1 MVNYLMNNRQY
12 LTLNR
17 ASEWNRG
24 AMLGM
29 ETSDNSVI
37 LSVNAGVSAAFITGS
52 ADSSE
57 HNFRWRNLIADID
70 IPDSAVVKIY
80 AYCANTTLVSFE
92 GVPVELDNYLSDGS
106 VPAEQKLQKTED
118 FFKLLGSGLDCPINL
133 TGRYIWLRFEF
144 VLPEERRVRIKS
156 IKLLLKS
163 ESIMDYLPEV
173 YRAEDG
179 ENGFMS
185 RYMSIFDSIFF
196 DMDDRIAKLH
206 GSLDYRSAGGEML
219 KLLAQWL
226 NIEDSAYLSEY
237 ELRSRIASAAA
248 EQRSNGTRRG
258 ISRWIENEYG
268 VKPNIIEYYS
278 VKRMI
283 NQGKDRE
290 TYLRLFGSD
299 PYKFFILLPEK
310 TFDSTHDANIFME
323 KLRRRVPANTQP
335 EVVLIRQSVILEN
348 HTYLGV
354 NSVISGYS
362 KAGADIGNRIS
373 HDLILGGN

>member
-1 MVNYLMNNRQY
+1 MNSRQY

-24 AMLGM
+24 AFLDM
-29 ETSDNSVI
+29 EILDNSVI
-37 LSVNAGVSAAFITGS
+37 LSANAGTSAAFVTGS

-57 HNFRWRNLIADID
+57 HNFRWRSLIADID
-70 IPDSAVVKIY
+70 IPDSAVVRVY
-80 AYCANTTLVSFE
+80 AYCANTTLVSF
-92 GVPVELDNYLSDGS
+92 DG
-106 VPAEQKLQKTED
+106 VPAELDSYISNRSISIEEKLRKTD
-118 FFKLLGSGLDCPINL
+118 GLFKPIGSGLDCPINL
-133 TGRYIWLRFEF
+133 TGRFIWLKFEF
-144 VLPEERRVRIKS
+144 VLPEERRAEIKRIR
-156 IKLLLKS
+156 LLLKS

-185 RYMSIFDSIFF
+185 RFMSMFDSIFF
-196 DMDDRIAKLH
+196 DMDDKIAELH
-206 GSLDYRSAGGEML
+206 GSFDHRSADGEML

-226 NIEDSAYLSEY
+226 NIEDVAYLPED
-237 ELRSRIASAAA
+237 ELRNRIASADD
-248 EQRSNGTRRG
+248 EQRSSGTRRG

-268 VKPNIIEYYS
+268 VKPNIIEFYS

-283 NQGKDRE
+283 NEGKDRDI
-290 TYLRLFGSD
+290 YLRLFGSD
-299 PYKFFILLPEK
+299 PYKFFILLPEN
-310 TFDSTHDANIFME
+310 TFENTHDANIFME

-354 NSVISGYS
+354 NSVVSGYS
-362 KAGADIGNRIS
+362 EAGADIGNRIS
-373 HDLILGGN
+373 HDLILGGS